1 VPRVE
6 LDLVED
12 LDLPHLPEVSAVLDQ
27 VLSLQPTEV
36 VIDLSECRHIDAAAI
51 GLLLDVRRRLNRRGA
66 VLVVRAPHP
75 RIRRILDTADL
86 GETPR
91 TGAPPPPPWPAR
103 RGVLPR
109 QVPAARGQARVT
121 PATS

>member
-1 VPRVE
+1 MPRVE

-12 LDLPHLPEVSAVLDQ
+12 LDLARLSEVSAVLDR

-51 GLLLDVRRRLNRRGA
+51 GLLLDVRRRLSRRGG

-75 RIRRILDTADL
+75 RIRRILDTAEL
-86 GETPR
+86 GETPQVV
-91 TGAPPPPPWPAR
+91 APPPPPWQPRSGILR
-103 RGVLPR
+103 R
-109 QVPAARGQARVT
+109 QAPAARGQARVT
-121 PATS
+121 PAAS